1 MKKLRVGVVG
11 LGMGRCHVS
20 DYKKHKMADVV
31 AIADTNEA
39 RLADVGDEFN
49 VPGRYTSVQEMLDKS
64 ELNIVSIA
72 VPNSFHK
79 ELTVAALEAGCHVL
93 CEKPMALNAAEGEA
107 MIRAADKAGRR
118 LMINFSFRFTS
129 ASWFMKRQIEE
140 DMLGE
145 IYHARTVWLRR
156 KGLPGFGG
164 WFGQKQM
171 SGGGPLI
178 DLAVH
183 RLDLA
188 LWLMGHP
195 EPLSVLAS
203 TSDRLAAPLAAA
215 QGAKY
220 DVEDFGVAL
229 LTFKNG
235 ATVSVEASWI
245 SHIKEQEI
253 METRILGT
261 KGGLLQRNLREGY
274 EFETELFTERDGYM
288 CDLKPHNPMP
298 PTPSAAAHFVDCIAA
313 DRPHMATGQEGL
325 AVTQLLDA
333 IYESARTGTAVLFG

>member
-1 MKKLRVGVVG
+1 MKKFRVGVVG
-11 LGMGRCHVS
+11 LGMGRLHVS
-20 DYKKHKMADVV
+20 DYQKHGMAEVV
-31 AIADTNEA
+31 AIADTNEE
-39 RLADVGDEFN
+39 RLAAVGNEFK
-49 VPGRYTSVQEMLDKS
+49 VPGRHTSLEEMLEKS
-64 ELNIVSIA
+64 EPDIVSVA
-72 VPNSFHK
+72 TPNYLHK
-79 ELTVAALEAGCHVL
+79 EQTIAALEAGCHVL
-93 CEKPMALNAAEGEA
+93 CEKPMAVNAADGEA
-107 MIRAADKAGRR
+107 MIRAAEKAGRR
-118 LMINFSFRFTS
+118 LMINFSFRFTP
-129 ASWFMKRQIEE
+129 ASWFMKRRIEE

-145 IYHARTVWLRR
+145 IYFARTVWLRR

-215 QGAKY
+215 QRAKC

-235 ATVSVEASWI
+235 AAVSVEASWI
-245 SHIKEQEI
+245 SHVKEQEI

-261 KGGLLQRNLREGY
+261 KGGLLQRNLHEGY
-274 EFETELFTERDGYM
+274 EFETELFTERDGCM
-288 CDLKPHNPMP
+288 CDLKPHNPLP
-298 PTPSAAAHFVDCIAA
+298 PTPTAAEHFVDCIAA
-313 DRPHMATGQEGL
+313 NKPHMATGQEGL
-325 AVTQLLDA
+325 AVMRVLDA
-333 IYESARTGTAVLFG
+333 IYESARTGAAVCFE